1 MFFFLSQEWNI
12 ERRGQT
18 RQSCVSTAAERP
30 GDFTTTTCG
39 EPQPTGLLAAGLANP
54 NTRYIMNSISL
65 GGSLLAAELPLPNLA
80 TPLAGGVNWSQSVT
94 TPIDWNQFNVRLDY
108 NISHTPTLM
117 FRFTRDNRT
126 NNAPKGN
133 VALGLWGDDP
143 YPVRESSWAQ
153 HSRQIVARLRVSI
166 WELNQ
171 ASLFIDRPLTEHC
184 RHNNFRGFW
193 AYHGLS
199 GNNHVTSC
207 LPTIHQECQ
216 RRNFLLSI
224 TQTRHSA
231 QRSFPLNHSDLSA
244 AMGSMDRALRA
255 GTKHATPATTSRSN
269 ETLNT
274 MSG

>member
-1 MFFFLSQEWNI
+1 VLRNSYGAEYGQASGAVNIATRSGSNQWHGDVLYFGRNDALNAYEYFAAGTAAQARAQGTTLPNGGKDILHRNDFGYSLGGLLKKDKVFFFLSQEWNI

-108 NISHTPTLM
+108 NISHTQTLM

-126 NNAPKGN
+126 NNAPNGTN
-133 VALGLWGDDP
+133 PLSMSELAVCRAT
-143 YPVRESSWAQ
+143 
-153 HSRQIVARLRVSI
+153 SI
-166 WELNQ
+166 FRHRSK
-171 ASLFIDRPLTEHC
+171 ASF
-184 RHNNFRGFW
+184 RH
-193 AYHGLS
+193 
-199 GNNHVTSC
+199 
-207 LPTIHQECQ
+207 LPRI
-216 RRNFLLSI
+216 
-224 TQTRHSA
+224 
-231 QRSFPLNHSDLSA
+231 
-244 AMGSMDRALRA
+244 
-255 GTKHATPATTSRSN
+255 
-269 ETLNT
+269 
-274 MSG
+274 